1 MCCHN
6 GGVFLDQLELSDF
19 DVDQQLLQL
28 AGSSLV
34 IFTSV
39 GCASCRYA
47 RQQLPRLNLPVQR
60 LCWIDAE
67 ENGGAVERY
76 EVFHLPALFLVHDG
90 QFHGAL
96 RVSLTESQLHQALN
110 RALSTAPEEL
120 P

>member
-1 MCCHN
+1 
-6 GGVFLDQLELSDF
+6 LDQLELSDF

-28 AGSSLV
+28 PGISLL

-47 RQQLPRLNLPVQR
+47 RQQLPRLGLPVQR

-76 EVFHLPALFLVHDG
+76 EVFHLPALFIVRDG
-90 QFHGAL
+90 EFFGAL
-96 RVSLTESQLHQALN
+96 RAPLTESAIRAALN
-110 RALSTAPEEL
+110 LGLTREPDEL